1 MKQRSEKN
9 ETNKNRKDIEFDKKK
24 IHFYVKQYIQK
35 QSNDFNILSFIIILY
50 GKKITQFYN
59 KETI

>member
-24 IHFYVKQYIQK
+24 KTFLCKTVYT
-35 QSNDFNILSFIIILY
+35 
-50 GKKITQFYN
+50 KKI
-59 KETI
+59 K